1 MKAPAKINIFLKITG
16 TRGVYH
22 EILSRFVRFEDLS
35 DELTL
40 VPRVDE
46 RLVISDFN
54 DTIIAKAYDIMAKAG
69 YAGELAEI
77 FRDKSVRLTKRI
89 PVGAGLGGGSSDAA
103 CFMLLVNEFLGLSA
117 DELLR
122 LGLKVGA
129 DVPFFLSGQSSAN
142 VSGIGEIIEP
152 FDDDL
157 PALLLV
163 SPDVFCSTPEV
174 YAYFRANLLSK
185 IEPKKA
191 KDMVNLKSDELLVE
205 FKNSELNDL
214 RAACLALYSELNK
227 PLYLDKFLSGSG
239 SSLFWLK
246 E

>member
-77 FRDKSVRLTKRI
+77 
-89 PVGAGLGGGSSDAA
+89 LG
-103 CFMLLVNEFLGLSA
+103 
-117 DELLR
+117 
-122 LGLKVGA
+122 
-129 DVPFFLSGQSSAN
+129 
-142 VSGIGEIIEP
+142 I
-152 FDDDL
+152 
-157 PALLLV
+157 
-163 SPDVFCSTPEV
+163 
-174 YAYFRANLLSK
+174 
-185 IEPKKA
+185 KA
-191 KDMVNLKSDELLVE
+191 
-205 FKNSELNDL
+205 
-214 RAACLALYSELNK
+214 
-227 PLYLDKFLSGSG
+227 
-239 SSLFWLK
+239 
-246 E
+246 